1 MVTVELQYA
10 VPQKALPTQAQ
21 FQAWADVIK
30 TRDGETQIAAI
41 RVVNEQ
47 EMTVLNKQYRQ
58 KKGPTNVL
66 SFPAQLHEQVDVPF
80 IGDIVICA
88 PIVINEAK
96 QQHKTEESHWAHM
109 MVHGILHLQGY
120 DHINDADAMQ
130 MESLEIQIMHQ
141 LGYENPYL
149 AHVE

>member
-21 FQAWADVIK
+21 LQAWADVIK

-109 MVHGILHLQGY
+109 TVHGILHLQGY